1 MLPLRAW
8 LLLVGFLGVPMSS
21 WGADNMLVGAAPPP
35 RPPIALSRLLLT
47 PGTDTPLFRQPPTFS
62 SGVGSRPSLLVP
74 YLGLGFSRG
83 TTTDLSGTM
92 MRESA
97 QQMSL
102 QDERLLRDMV
112 GKSVMP
118 NEVQLGIRLPF

>member
-1 MLPLRAW
+1 
-8 LLLVGFLGVPMSS
+8 
-21 WGADNMLVGAAPPP
+21 MLVGPAPPP
-35 RPPIALSRLLLT
+35 RPTIGLSRFLLT

-62 SGVGSRPSLLVP
+62 SGVGSRQSLVVP

-102 QDERLLRDMV
+102 QDERVLRDMV
-112 GKSVMP
+112 
-118 NEVQLGIRLPF
+118 